1 MTTTP
6 MLSVVIPFYNEASC
20 LEAVCLEVH
29 EALRR
34 DFAGDW
40 ELIMVDDGSS
50 DATPELI
57 DTLSQRYPE
66 LRAIHLY
73 PNSGQSAA
81 LEAGFTASRGRLI
94 ATLDGD
100 GQNDP
105 ADLRVLIEAMTSRQ
119 VDMMCG
125 IRIRRADNRVRRI
138 SSRIANRVRASLL
151 HDHISDV
158 GCAIRVF
165 HRRCLGHLC
174 FFRNAHRF
182 FPALVQMQGLSVAEM
197 PVKHRPRFSGASK
210 YGGGIHSR
218 LWVGLADL
226 AGVWWL
232 RRRALHYAA
241 TEATKNNQAGQ
252 FSHE

>member
-1 MTTTP
+1 MTTSP
-6 MLSVVIPFYNEASC
+6 ALSVIVTFYNEASC
-20 LEAVCLEVH
+20 LEEVCLEALAV
-29 EALRR
+29 LRR
-34 DFAGDW
+34 DFGDDW
-40 ELIMVDDGSS
+40 ELIMVDDGST
-50 DATPELI
+50 DTTPTLI
-57 DTLSQRYPE
+57 DALVQHYPG
-66 LRAIHLY
+66 LRAIHLH

-81 LEAGFTASRGRLI
+81 LEAGFTASQGRLI

-105 ADLRVLIEAMTSRQ
+105 ADIRFLIEAMQLHQ

-125 IRIRRADNRVRRI
+125 IRAHRADNRVRRI
-138 SSRIANRVRASLL
+138 SSRIANRVRSSLL
-151 HDHISDV
+151 RDQISDV

-165 HRRCLGHLC
+165 HRRCLNHLC

-182 FPALVQMQGLSVAEM
+182 FPALVQMQGLRVAETE
-197 PVKHRPRFSGASK
+197 VRHRPRFSGTSK

-232 RRRALHYAA
+232 RRRAFRYHA
-241 TEATKNNQAGQ
+241 TETKNNRSGTLA
-252 FSHE
+252 HE